1 MSMKQVYD
9 TNRIYRSSIN
19 KKVMG
24 VCAGVAHHYGFE
36 TWMVRIATILAFL
49 AFPGP
54 IAIAYI
60 VAIILLPTR

>member
-1 MSMKQVYD
+1 MKNFYD
-9 TNRIYRSSIN
+9 VNRIYRSSMN

-24 VCAGVAHHYGFE
+24 VCAGVAHHYGIE
-36 TWMVRIATILAFL
+36 SWMVRLATILMFL

-60 VAIILLPTR
+60 VAVILLPTR

>member
-1 MSMKQVYD
+1 MKSYYD
-9 TNRIYRSSIN
+9 VNRIYKSQRN

-24 VCAGVAHHYGFE
+24 VCAGIARHYDIE
-36 TWMVRIATILAFL
+36 AWIVRLATVLAFL

-60 VAIILLPTR
+60 VAVILLPTR

>member
-1 MSMKQVYD
+1 MKNIYD
-9 TNRIYRSSIN
+9 VNRIYRSSMN

-24 VCAGVAHHYGFE
+24 VCAGVAHHYNLE
-36 TWMVRIATILAFL
+36 TWMVRLATILLFF

-60 VAIILLPTR
+60 VAVILLPTR